1 MAELGFVGGPTT
13 SADRRGE
20 GRPMVGWQAWP
31 EGGGLPRRRKREG
44 AGEQHEEVTP

>member
-20 GRPMVGWQAWP
+20 GRPMVGWQAWL
-31 EGGGLPRRRKREG
+31 EGGGLAEKEEEG
-44 AGEQHEEVTP
+44 RSW